1 MQPSLFR
8 YKIDRLLLMPH
19 RKRLIQMSVWL
30 SKLASERVDRGKE
43 TENKDLFHLMID
55 AHDPKTGAEYTR
67 KDMWIESVLMITG
80 GKSAAAKIQ
89 PHFFQPS

>member
-19 RKRLIQMSVWL
+19 RKRLIQMSIWL
-30 SKLASERVDRGKE
+30 SKLASERVDLGKD

-55 AHDPKTGAEYTR
+55 AVDPKTGNQYTR

-80 GKSAAAKIQ
+80 GECAHAVCIS
-89 PHFFQPS
+89 